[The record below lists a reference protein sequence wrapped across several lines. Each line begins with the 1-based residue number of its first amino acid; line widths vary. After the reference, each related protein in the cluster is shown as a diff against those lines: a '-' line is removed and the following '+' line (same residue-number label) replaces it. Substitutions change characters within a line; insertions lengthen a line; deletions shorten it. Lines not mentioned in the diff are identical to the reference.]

1 MKLFSDILLY
11 TTFLLATGALIT
23 WFIIFDKK
31 MKALLSENE
40 LDEDLPKRKKRA
52 FLIGIYLPI
61 IIIVPLFAMA
71 LGGFSGGGVPKALS
85 GEMEGLAILIP
96 LLLPFSSAVIVIWL
110 VVRYMDKLEHKLAL
124 NVPDKTESEFYS
136 DLGEDGEEFN
146 KKSMKDTGKKLVKKY
161 GNNLIKNVGVMLFF
175 EAFLLYFVIMLF
187 TLMVIV
193 YRTGLLVVVS

>member
-52 FLIGIYLPI
+52 YLIGIYLPI
-61 IIIVPLFAMA
+61 IIIVPFFALA
-71 LGGFSGGGVPKALS
+71 LGGFFGGGVPKALS
-85 GEMEGLAILIP
+85 GEMEGFAILIP
-96 LLLPFSSAVIVIWL
+96 LFIPLFSAVIVMWL
-110 VVRYMDKLEHKLAL
+110 IVKYMDKSERKLAL

-136 DLGEDGEEFN
+136 EIGGSFN
-146 KKSMKDTGKKLVKKY
+146 QRKIKDAGRKLVKKY
-161 GNNLIKNVGVMLFF
+161 GNNIVQNVGVILFI
-175 EAFLLYFVIMLF
+175 EALILYFVIMMF
-187 TLMVIV
+187 TLLVIV
-193 YRTGLLVVVS
+193 YRTGLLVVIG

>member
-11 TTFLLATGALIT
+11 TTLLLATGALIT

-40 LDEDLPKRKKRA
+40 LDEDLPKRKKRVY
-52 FLIGIYLPI
+52 LIGIYLPI
-61 IIIVPLFAMA
+61 IIIVPLFALA
-71 LGGFSGGGVPKALS
+71 LGGFFGGGVPKALS
-85 GEMEGLAILIP
+85 GEIEGFAILIP
-96 LLLPFSSAVIVIWL
+96 LFIPLFSAVIVMWL
-110 VVRYMDKLEHKLAL
+110 IVKYMDKSERKLAL

-136 DLGEDGEEFN
+136 EIGEEFN
-146 KKSMKDTGKKLVKKY
+146 KMNTKNAGKKLVKKY
-161 GNNLIKNVGVMLFF
+161 GNNLVKNVGVMLFM

-193 YRTGLLVVVS
+193 YRTGLLVVIG

>member
-31 MKALLSENE
+31 MKALLSKNE

-52 FLIGIYLPI
+52 YLIGIYLPI
-61 IIIVPLFAMA
+61 IIIVPLFALA
-71 LGGFSGGGVPKALS
+71 LGGFFGGGVPKVLS
-85 GEMEGLAILIP
+85 GEIEGFAILIP
-96 LLLPFSSAVIVIWL
+96 LFSAVIVMWL
-110 VVRYMDKLEHKLAL
+110 IVKYMDKSERKLAL

-136 DLGEDGEEFN
+136 EIGEEFN
-146 KKSMKDTGKKLVKKY
+146 KMNTKNAGKKLVEKY
-161 GNNLIKNVGVMLFF
+161 GNNLVKNVGVILFL

-193 YRTGLLVVVS
+193 YRTGLLVVIG

>member
-1 MKLFSDILLY
+1 MKLFSDVLLY
-11 TTFLLATGALIT
+11 TTFLLATGALII

-40 LDEDLPKRKKRA
+40 LDEDLPKRKKKA
-52 FLIGIYLPI
+52 YLIGIYLPI
-61 IIIVPLFAMA
+61 IIIVPLFALA

-110 VVRYMDKLEHKLAL
+110 VVRYMDKLEHRLAL

-136 DLGEDGEEFN
+136 DLGEEFN

>member
-1 MKLFSDILLY
+1 MKLFSDVLLY

-23 WFIIFDKK
+23 WFMIFDKK

-40 LDEDLPKRKKRA
+40 LDEDLLKRKKKA

-96 LLLPFSSAVIVIWL
+96 LLLPFFSAVIVIWL
-110 VVRYMDKLEHKLAL
+110 VRYMDKLEHRLAL

-136 DLGEDGEEFN
+136 DLGEEFN

-161 GNNLIKNVGVMLFF
+161 GNNLVKNFGVIFFF

>member
-40 LDEDLPKRKKRA
+40 LDEDLPKRRKRA
-52 FLIGIYLPI
+52 YLIGIYLPI
-61 IIIVPLFAMA
+61 IIIVPLFALA
-71 LGGFSGGGVPKALS
+71 LGGFFGGGVPKVLS
-85 GEMEGLAILIP
+85 GEIEGAALIIPFFVPVISAI
-96 LLLPFSSAVIVIWL
+96 VVIWL
-110 VVRYMDKLEHKLAL
+110 TAKYMDKLVRKLSL
-124 NVPDKTESEFYS
+124 NVPEKTESEFYS
-136 DLGEDGEEFN
+136 ELGGSFN
-146 KKSMKDTGKKLVKKY
+146 QMKIKDAGRKLVKKY
-161 GNNLIKNVGVMLFF
+161 GNNIVQNVGVMLFF

-193 YRTGLLVVVS
+193 YRTGLLVVIG